1 MVDETRVLRLLRR
14 LSDETDVLDAESH
27 ASLER
32 RADPLWLRGVKYSFV
47 VVIEVAVD
55 VAQHTCASEGW
66 GPPEDNGHAM
76 RLLGER
82 AVLERLTPFGCPAR
96 SGSATCSCT
105 STQRSTTT
113 SSSSGWLTS
122 RTSDR
127 SSGPSGPGCCRAAES
142 DPLAG

>member
-14 LSDETDVLDAESH
+14 LSDETDVLDTESH
-27 ASLER
+27 ASSDR

-66 GPPEDNGHAM
+66 GPPDDNGHAM

-82 AVLERLTPFGCPAR
+82 GVLDVSLAVRMSRAVGFRNLLVHEYAAVDDDLVIERLADLADLRSFVRSVGAWVLEAR
-96 SGSATCSCT
+96 GA
-105 STQRSTTT
+105 
-113 SSSSGWLTS
+113 
-122 RTSDR
+122 
-127 SSGPSGPGCCRAAES
+127 
-142 DPLAG
+142 